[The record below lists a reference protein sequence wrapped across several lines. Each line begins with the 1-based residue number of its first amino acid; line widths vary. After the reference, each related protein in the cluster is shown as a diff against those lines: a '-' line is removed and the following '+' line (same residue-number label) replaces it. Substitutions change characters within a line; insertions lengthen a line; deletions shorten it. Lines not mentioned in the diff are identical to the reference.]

1 MQAGA
6 ANGNV
11 KDQGFNFVAKS
22 VFKNKEDMAYY
33 ETECTGHNEFKT
45 FLKENAPVTALMTVH
60 FTPGSSYQA

>member
-33 ETECTGHNEFKT
+33 ETECTGHYEFKT
-45 FLKENAPVTALMTVH
+45 FLKENGSTETLILMSCQNPAV
-60 FTPGSSYQA
+60 